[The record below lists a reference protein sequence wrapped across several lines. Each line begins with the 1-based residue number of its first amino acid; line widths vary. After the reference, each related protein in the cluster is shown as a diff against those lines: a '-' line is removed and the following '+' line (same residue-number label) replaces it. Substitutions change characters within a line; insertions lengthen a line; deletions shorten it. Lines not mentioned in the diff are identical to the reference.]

1 MVLKLTVIAALSR
14 RNTKRAPQVETCT
27 TKEST
32 MRTLTALSVC
42 TALTL
47 SVAAFAQSAPDSS
60 KAKSLQQNASP
71 NGAGGAAK
79 QSGAPNTE
87 SGPAKGT
94 SQAASATENNK
105 GTGTQT
111 PKMQGDTT
119 KVK

>member
-1 MVLKLTVIAALSR
+1 MGTV
-14 RNTKRAPQVETCT
+14 
-27 TKEST
+27 
-32 MRTLTALSVC
+32 TALSVC
-42 TALTL
+42 TALAL
-47 SVAAFAQSAPDSS
+47 SSAAFAQNAPDSS

-94 SQAASATENNK
+94 SKAASATENNK
-105 GTGTQT
+105 GTGMQT